1 MNKEGERNGRG
12 KEGRKEG
19 IKNEGRKVIRKEGI
33 NE

>member
-1 MNKEGERNGRG
+1 MEEGK
-12 KEGRKEG
+12 KEGRREEG

>member
-1 MNKEGERNGRG
+1 MEEGK
-12 KEGRKEG
+12 KEGRKEEG